1 MLRKGRIGGGGTR
14 CLALPAVPA
23 PSPGHT
29 DDGQK
34 TTERPGHIGTVS
46 TPPPSALLM
55 PWGAASWRRWTPRTG
70 ERRNSNDDRMMH
82 IRTDP
87 SHAAVPQDGG

>member
-1 MLRKGRIGGGGTR
+1 MLRKGRIGGGRGAWPSLR
-14 CLALPAVPA
+14 VPA